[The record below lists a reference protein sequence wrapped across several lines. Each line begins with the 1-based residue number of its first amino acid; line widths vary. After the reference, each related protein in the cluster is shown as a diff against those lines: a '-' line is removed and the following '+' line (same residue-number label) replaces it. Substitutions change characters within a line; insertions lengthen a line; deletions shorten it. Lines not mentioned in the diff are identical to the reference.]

1 MKEGSDKMDK
11 EIQEILIRHAK
22 EAYGEA
28 VFERMTNPRYMGII
42 IDADAFGQVKGSCGD
57 TVVVYLKIED
67 GRVKNAAFQTNGCG
81 ATIACGS
88 YAAELVRGKA
98 PEDILGITGDSI
110 LDYCGGLP
118 KENEHCA
125 TLTADALHEAANKYL
140 SNQVSKT
147 AAASLEKKEGS
158 KQ

>member
-1 MKEGSDKMDK
+1 MKDSSDQMDK

-98 PEDILGITGDSI
+98 PEDILDITGDSI

-125 TLTADALHEAANKYL
+125 TLAAGALHEAANKYL
-140 SNQVSKT
+140 SKQASKT
-147 AAASLEKKEGS
+147 VEASLEKEEGL

>member
-1 MKEGSDKMDK
+1 MKDSSDKMDK

-42 IDADAFGQVKGSCGD
+42 IDADAFGQVRGSCGD

-125 TLTADALHEAANKYL
+125 TLTADALHEAVNKYL

-147 AAASLEKKEGS
+147 AAASLEKKKGS

>member
-1 MKEGSDKMDK
+1 MKDSSDKMDK
-11 EIQEILIRHAK
+11 EIQELLIKHAK
-22 EAYGEA
+22 EAYGDA

-42 IDADAFGQVKGSCGD
+42 MDADAFGQVKGDCGD
-57 TVVVYLKIED
+57 TVVVYLRFED

-98 PEDILGITGDSI
+98 PGDILDITGESI
-110 LDYCGGLP
+110 LNYCGGLP
-118 KENEHCA
+118 EENEHCA
-125 TLTADALHEAANKYL
+125 TLAADALHEAANKYL
-140 SNQVSKT
+140 SNQASKT
-147 AAASLEKKEGS
+147 AAAFLEKEEGL

>member
-1 MKEGSDKMDK
+1 MKDGSDKMDK
-11 EIQEILIRHAK
+11 EIQELLIKHAK

-42 IDADAFGQVKGSCGD
+42 IDADAFGQVRGSCGD

-98 PEDILGITGDSI
+98 PEDILDITGDSI
-110 LDYCGGLP
+110 LVFCGGLP
-118 KENEHCA
+118 EENEHCA
-125 TLTADALHEAANKYL
+125 TLAADALHEAANKYL
-140 SNQVSKT
+140 SRQASKT
-147 AAASLEKKEGS
+147 AEASLEKEEGL

>member
-1 MKEGSDKMDK
+1 MKDRSDKMDK
-11 EIQEILIRHAK
+11 EIQELLIKHAK

-57 TVVVYLKIED
+57 TVVIYLKFED

-98 PEDILGITGDSI
+98 PEDIPDITGDFI
-110 LDYCGGLP
+110 LDYCGGVP
-118 KENEHCA
+118 EEKEHCA
-125 TLTADALHEAANKYL
+125 ILAADALHEAAKKYL
-140 SNQVSKT
+140 SKQASKNT
-147 AAASLEKKEGS
+147 AAFLEKEEGL

>member
-1 MKEGSDKMDK
+1 MKDGSYKMDK
-11 EIQEILIRHAK
+11 EIQELLIKHAK

-57 TVVVYLKIED
+57 TVVIYLKFED

-98 PEDILGITGDSI
+98 PEDIPDITGDFI

-118 KENEHCA
+118 EENEHCA
-125 TLTADALHEAANKYL
+125 ILAADALHEAAKKYL
-140 SNQVSKT
+140 SKQASQNT
-147 AAASLEKKEGS
+147 AAFLEKEEGL

>member
-1 MKEGSDKMDK
+1 MKDGSDKMDK

-42 IDADAFGQVKGSCGD
+42 IDTDAFGQVKGSCGD
-57 TVVVYLKIED
+57 TVVIYLKFED

-98 PEDILGITGDSI
+98 PEDIPDITGDFI

-118 KENEHCA
+118 EENEHCA
-125 TLTADALHEAANKYL
+125 ILAADALHEAAKKYL
-140 SNQVSKT
+140 SKQASKNT
-147 AAASLEKKEGS
+147 AAFLEKEEGL